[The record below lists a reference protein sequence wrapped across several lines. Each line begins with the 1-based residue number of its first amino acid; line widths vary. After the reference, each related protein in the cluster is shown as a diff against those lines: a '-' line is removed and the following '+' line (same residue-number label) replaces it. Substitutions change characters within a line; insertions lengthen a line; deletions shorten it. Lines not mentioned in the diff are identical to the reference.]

1 MVYFSQL
8 FNISNKLKPSKN
20 IILNQ
25 MTKISTFFFGCWW
38 IMKLRNELFS
48 FFLEQS
54 QARIICKIICKLHN
68 WKVFLLL
75 EVGSHCHL
83 RAIIQEFTCGPTT
96 RKQSSPNPRGD
107 DGNPPSGHQVARR
120 SGDSGAAA
128 AVAGRNL
135 SYYFNSLHIQLQ
147 PGSIIRQI
155 IQSLTPG
162 SGLNFKDSHSLG

>member
-1 MVYFSQL
+1 MLS
-8 FNISNKLKPSKN
+8 LK
-20 IILNQ
+20 
-25 MTKISTFFFGCWW
+25 
-38 IMKLRNELFS
+38 
-48 FFLEQS
+48 QS
-54 QARIICKIICKLHN
+54 QARTICKKICKLHN

-120 SGDSGAAA
+120 YGGDGGAAA

-147 PGSIIRQI
+147 TGSIIRQI
-155 IQSLTPG
+155 IQSWFRPELRILIHQVIYIFDYPTCVTITC
-162 SGLNFKDSHSLG
+162 S